1 MEPFI
6 RMHMIHLA
14 LIWDKDHATSWCTKK
29 TVGYIY
35 DNVFLE
41 M

>member
-14 LIWDKDHATSWCTKK
+14 LIWDRDHATSWCTKK
-29 TVGYIY
+29 
-35 DNVFLE
+35 NSWMHL
-41 M
+41 